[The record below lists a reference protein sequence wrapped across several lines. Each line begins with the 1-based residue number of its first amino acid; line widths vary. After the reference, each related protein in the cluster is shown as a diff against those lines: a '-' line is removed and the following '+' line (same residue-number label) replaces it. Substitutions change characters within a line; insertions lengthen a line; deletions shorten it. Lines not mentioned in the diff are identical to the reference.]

1 MSLRRHNN
9 SSTHLKVVGKT
20 RWSAEGATSSKNVM
34 WRSLQLPFTEKRP
47 LTEPIISEL
56 EDRLASTVE
65 ALRLVEERAVAGRFA
80 LEVMHEIKNP
90 LEALGHLTFL
100 AAEEADHPEKVRKY
114 MSLAEEQMAT
124 LTHIARQTLGIARIS
139 NVPKPVDLA
148 ALVEAALRIHQRA
161 IEFKGIRLIKGLPGG
176 MVVAV
181 YTGEM
186 LQVLSNVI
194 VNALDALTFGGT
206 LSVRLRR
213 RRSEV
218 QFVIADNGHGIPAA
232 HRAEIFEPFFTTK
245 EERGNGLGL
254 SLTKKIIERH
264 RGKIFVRSSIQPGKS
279 GTIFKISVPSSVEL
293 IPSTVEL
300 NNPKLRPLATLKT
313 A

>member
-1 MSLRRHNN
+1 M
-9 SSTHLKVVGKT
+9 KQ
-20 RWSAEGATSSKNVM
+20 A
-34 WRSLQLPFTEKRP
+34 
-47 LTEPIISEL
+47 IISEL
-56 EDRLASTVE
+56 QGRLASTVE
-65 ALRLVEERAVAGRFA
+65 ALKLAEERAVAGRLA
-80 LEVMHEIKNP
+80 LEMMHEIKNP

-100 AAEEADHPEKVRKY
+100 AAEEADHPEKVREY
-114 MSLAEEQMAT
+114 MSQAEEQMRN
-124 LTHIARQTLGIARIS
+124 LTHIARQTLGIARTS
-139 NVPKPVDLA
+139 NFPKPIDLV
-148 ALVEAALRIHQRA
+148 ALTEAALRIHQRT
-161 IEFKGIRLIKGLPGG
+161 IESKRVHLVKDLPGC
-176 MVVAV
+176 VVAAV

-194 VNALDALTFGGT
+194 VNALDALPIEGT

-213 RRSEV
+213 RRGEV

-300 NNPKLRPLATLKT
+300 NNPKSRPLATSKI

>member
-1 MSLRRHNN
+1 M
-9 SSTHLKVVGKT
+9 T
-20 RWSAEGATSSKNVM
+20 
-34 WRSLQLPFTEKRP
+34 QI
-47 LTEPIISEL
+47 IISEL
-56 EDRLASTVE
+56 QDRLASTLE
-65 ALRLVEERAVAGRFA
+65 ALRLVEERAVAGRLA

-90 LEALGHLTFL
+90 LEALGNLTFL

-124 LTHIARQTLGIARIS
+124 LSHIANQTLGIARIS
-139 NVPKPVDLA
+139 SVPKPIDLVS
-148 ALVEAALRIHQRA
+148 LTEAALRIHQRA
-161 IEFKGIRLIKGLPGG
+161 IESKKVHLVKDLPGC

-194 VNALDALTFGGT
+194 VNALDALPFGGT
-206 LSVRLRR
+206 LSLRLRKR
-213 RRSEV
+213 RNEV

-232 HRAEIFEPFFTTK
+232 HRKAIFEPFFTTK

-264 RGKIFVRSSIQPGKS
+264 RGKILVRSSIRPGKS
-279 GTIFKISVPSSVEL
+279 GTIFKISVPSTEESHD
-293 IPSTVEL
+293 
-300 NNPKLRPLATLKT
+300 PKLTFLSTSKT